1 MLTLKLRLKIYNK
14 KLTAIY
20 KTRNTGTG
28 NRMRGMQGTRGMFS
42 RIPGNLLEDSGES
55 SHFSI
60 PGNAQEDS
68 GECSR
73 RFRGMSLK
81 IPGNVRDD
89 SGECY

>member
-1 MLTLKLRLKIYNK
+1 MICYKA
-14 KLTAIY
+14 AIY

-28 NRMRGMQGTRGMFS
+28 NGMRGMQGTRGLFTK
-42 RIPGNLLEDSGES
+42 
-55 SHFSI
+55 I

-81 IPGNVRDD
+81 IPGNARED
-89 SGECY
+89 SGECSRRFRGMLSKIPGNVIKDSGEF